1 DKQGLNNAGPPSLD
15 SGNNK
20 RQLRNGKTLHPI
32 AETAA
37 VTTIGVLED
46 SKVQESPRKRQRT
59 ANDGIASS
67 SNGPS
72 AAARVSSAPVSADVA
87 ACPICNRNFK
97 AGRVLEAHVNRC
109 IDNPPLVS
117 QELPAPQQQQQQQP
131 QRLPKKPQKGV
142 PQVKVPAKIAFH
154 LFNDK
159 KLRDKLKDHNLPI
172 HGKRKDL
179 EERYNRL
186 RLEVQLAADKAEAAS
201 EAELVRRA
209 MAKEKAMAPVKGF
222 FGAAAKGGLRGSGSG
237 TDAPSDDPDLPDI
250 EYDSFAALIQ
260 ATKERDAARKARQQ
274 KARLADASAS
284 ASDTIKSVTHT
295 DTPGHLSDAHQDDN
309 VERLLSKGQSF
320 RYPAANGLLANRH
333 TSNGLTSIDNEE
345 QLAAYPAGALSSGGS
360 HPPDAVLPTR
370 GKPPNSSTVMQRGA
384 PQEPAPQYED
394 SFATSTGRP
403 CLHVKAGKAQD
414 LQSRDDKREQL
425 GCRHAGQHGATK
437 LTSDDL
443 SEGLSQDRLEVDLMD
458 EAGSMPNPAAQ
469 DQRALQQLQLLNKSA
484 VPAVIN
490 STSPAKAMV
499 SSHGKGHVLPSSLI
513 YHNSIDQTRNEEAL
527 GVLNDIIEDTD
538 SDIEGTAA

>member
-1 DKQGLNNAGPPSLD
+1 MTDREANAELTWPDSCSAVHPQLDSTASCSICNDFYDTPLVLPCGHSFCSNCIRSYISHQQGQARCPQCRAVCDERDLRPNTALRDLASQDKQGLNNAGPPSLD

-46 SKVQESPRKRQRT
+46 SK
-59 ANDGIASS
+59 
-67 SNGPS
+67 
-72 AAARVSSAPVSADVA
+72 
-87 ACPICNRNFK
+87 
-97 AGRVLEAHVNRC
+97 
-109 IDNPPLVS
+109 
-117 QELPAPQQQQQQQP
+117 
-131 QRLPKKPQKGV
+131 
-142 PQVKVPAKIAFH
+142 VKVPAKIAFH

-284 ASDTIKSVTHT
+284 ASDTIK
-295 DTPGHLSDAHQDDN
+295 
-309 VERLLSKGQSF
+309 
-320 RYPAANGLLANRH
+320 H

>member
-1 DKQGLNNAGPPSLD
+1 MVDKLLQARPAYIAAIRSHKPGHSRLVKASQDKQGLNNAGPPSLD

-172 HGKRKDL
+172 HGKRKVGLFCIPEAVCHCVTVYTYILQQCLL
-179 EERYNRL
+179 EERMHHFHH
-186 RLEVQLAADKAEAAS
+186 K
-201 EAELVRRA
+201 LV
-209 MAKEKAMAPVKGF
+209 
-222 FGAAAKGGLRGSGSG
+222 SC
-237 TDAPSDDPDLPDI
+237 DW
-250 EYDSFAALIQ
+250 
-260 ATKERDAARKARQQ
+260 RQ
-274 KARLADASAS
+274 
-284 ASDTIKSVTHT
+284 H
-295 DTPGHLSDAHQDDN
+295 
-309 VERLLSKGQSF
+309 
-320 RYPAANGLLANRH
+320 
-333 TSNGLTSIDNEE
+333 
-345 QLAAYPAGALSSGGS
+345 
-360 HPPDAVLPTR
+360 
-370 GKPPNSSTVMQRGA
+370 
-384 PQEPAPQYED
+384 
-394 SFATSTGRP
+394 
-403 CLHVKAGKAQD
+403 
-414 LQSRDDKREQL
+414 
-425 GCRHAGQHGATK
+425 
-437 LTSDDL
+437 
-443 SEGLSQDRLEVDLMD
+443 
-458 EAGSMPNPAAQ
+458 
-469 DQRALQQLQLLNKSA
+469 
-484 VPAVIN
+484 
-490 STSPAKAMV
+490 
-499 SSHGKGHVLPSSLI
+499 SL
-513 YHNSIDQTRNEEAL
+513 
-527 GVLNDIIEDTD
+527 
-538 SDIEGTAA
+538 